1 MNEAW
6 TLAELVQR
14 AARALVAA
22 DVRAPN
28 GRVTEVPDAR
38 MIRWYTT
45 TGLVDRPVMRGRVA
59 TYGERHLLQLVA
71 VKRLQA
77 RGLTL
82 AEIQQRL
89 AGAPD
94 AALRSAA
101 ATTEPAAGKPA
112 PAPEPAQEQEQE
124 QEHEPAD
131 RPASRTAERPEPDA
145 SRRTRPRFWANPTRA
160 SAVAASLDSGRD
172 SVNQGAG
179 DEDHLLYGLR
189 IADLTLL
196 LRARPGEAD
205 LPAIRAAAQP
215 LIDLLASR
223 DLITPNPSDDR
234 KGGPA

>member
-6 TLAELVQR
+6 TMAELVQR
-14 AARALVAA
+14 AARALAAA

-77 RGLTL
+77 QGLTL

-101 ATTEPAAGKPA
+101 GSAPAA
-112 PAPEPAQEQEQE
+112 EPLPVIER
-124 QEHEPAD
+124 EPAD
-131 RPASRTAERPEPDA
+131 RPSPVVAERPEPSDRVQRSA
-145 SRRTRPRFWANPTRA
+145 RPRFWANPARA
-160 SAVAASLDSGRD
+160 TAIAAPLDSGRD
-172 SVNQGAG
+172 SVNDGAG

-223 DLITPNPSDDR
+223 DLITPNSSDDR

>member
-1 MNEAW
+1 MKEAW

-14 AARALVAA
+14 AARALAAA

-77 RGLTL
+77 QGLTL

-89 AGAPD
+89 AGAPE
-94 AALRSAA
+94 AALRAA
-101 ATTEPAAGKPA
+101 AGTSKRAAGEPA
-112 PAPEPAQEQEQE
+112 PAEER
-124 QEHEPAD
+124 EHEPAEW
-131 RPASRTAERPEPDA
+131 PEPEVAERPEPDA
-145 SRRTRPRFWANPTRA
+145 NRRARPRFWANPARA
-160 SAVAASLDSGRD
+160 TAIAAPLDSGRD
-172 SVNQGAG
+172 SVNDGAG

>member
-14 AARALVAA
+14 AARELAAA

-89 AGAPD
+89 AGAPE

-101 ATTEPAAGKPA
+101 GTTEPAAGKPA
-112 PAPEPAQEQEQE
+112 PA
-124 QEHEPAD
+124 QEHEHELAD
-131 RPASRTAERPEPDA
+131 RPASRVAERPEPHA

-160 SAVAASLDSGRD
+160 TAVVAPLDSGRD
-172 SVNQGAG
+172 SVNDGAG

-223 DLITPNPSDDR
+223 DLITPNSSDDR